1 MHYVVLTTGS
11 CGNCYI
17 FYENNDAII
26 IDDGVTYK
34 KLSENLASHSIP
46 MDSVKAMFL
55 THLHPD
61 HAKGVG
67 PFMRK
72 TKKPVYVSAR
82 SHRECRTEIEKQKID
97 YNDLRTFEHGETVE
111 AGSFKVTSFRTSHDS
126 AGSRGYYIENGSG
139 SVFLMTDTGKVP
151 DDAFSYARDAKVMFI
166 EANYDE
172 YMLDNGPYSP
182 ALIRRVKGMY
192 GHLSNEEAVDFAVR
206 TARRGD
212 SVYFVHISANN
223 NTPEKVRTLAAKNI
237 ESGIFLRV
245 LERGEMVE
253 GFIDEQ

>member
-1 MHYVVLTTGS
+1 MHYCVLTTGS

-17 FYENNDAII
+17 FHENDDVLI

-34 KLSENLASHSIP
+34 KLSEQMKAHDIP
-46 MDSVKAMFL
+46 LDSVKAMFL

-72 TKKPVYVSAR
+72 TGKPVYVSGR
-82 SHRECRTEIEKQKID
+82 SYRECRTEIEKQKID
-97 YNDLRTFEHGETVE
+97 YKDLLTFEHGETVE

-126 AGSRGYYIENGSG
+126 AGSSGYYIENNSG
-139 SVFLMTDTGKVP
+139 SVFLLTDSGYVP
-151 DDAFSYARDAKVMFI
+151 DEAFSYARDADVLFI

-172 YMLDNGPYSP
+172 DMLENGPYSP
-182 ALIRRVKGMY
+182 ALKRRVRGIY
-192 GHLSNEEAVDFAVR
+192 GHLSNDEAVDFAQR

-212 SVYFVHISANN
+212 QVYFVHISANN
-223 NTPEKVRTLAAKNI
+223 NTPEIVRTLAEKKI
-237 ESGIFLRV
+237 ESGIFIRV

-253 GFIDEQ
+253 GFIDE

>member
-34 KLSENLASHSIP
+34 K
-46 MDSVKAMFL
+46 L

-126 AGSRGYYIENGSG
+126 AGSSGYYIENDSG

-151 DDAFSYARDAKVMFI
+151 DDAFSYAR
-166 EANYDE
+166 
-172 YMLDNGPYSP
+172 
-182 ALIRRVKGMY
+182 
-192 GHLSNEEAVDFAVR
+192 
-206 TARRGD
+206 
-212 SVYFVHISANN
+212 
-223 NTPEKVRTLAAKNI
+223 
-237 ESGIFLRV
+237 
-245 LERGEMVE
+245 
-253 GFIDEQ
+253 GFR

>member
-17 FYENNDAII
+17 FNEGEDTII
-26 IDDGVTYK
+26 IDNGVTYK
-34 KLSENLASHSIP
+34 KLSEQLAAHSIP
-46 MDSVKAMFL
+46 LQSVKALLL

-67 PFMRK
+67 PFMRR
-72 TKKPVYVSAR
+72 TGKPAYVS
-82 SHRECRTEIEKQKID
+82 SKSYKECRTEIEKQKID
-97 YNDLRTFEHGETVE
+97 YKNLSTFEHGETIQF
-111 AGSFKVTSFRTSHDS
+111 GSFKVTSFKTCHDS
-126 AGSRGYYIENGSG
+126 IGSSGYYIESKSG
-139 SVFLMTDTGKVP
+139 SVFLMTDTGVIP
-151 DDAFSYARDAKVMFI
+151 DDAFSFARDANVMFI

-172 YMLDNGPYSP
+172 KMLDEGPYSP
-182 ALIRRVKGMY
+182 ALKRRVKGQY
-192 GHLSNEEAVDFAVR
+192 GHLSNDDAVDFAQR

-223 NTPEKVRTLAAKNI
+223 NTPEKVRALAHSKI
-237 ESGIFLRV
+237 STGIFLRV

-253 GFIDEQ
+253 GFIDE